1 MNLQVATQIEG
12 SSAMPGFDSHML
24 YVLIIMLLA
33 GILGG
38 YANFFLRDGTGT
50 TERTDWI
57 KYPVLGVVVAL
68 TAPLF
73 LNMISS
79 NLVDAARTRASD
91 YLVLGGF
98 CLVYVVAS
106 RRLVE
111 NAANRVLFQV
121 EAVKRELAR
130 MRHFAP
136 IAASPLQRP
145 AEAGP
150 DAPTRN
156 EPPRETLTHADV
168 ELLRVIGEE
177 NFVYGNL
184 AALSERTG
192 VPRELVG
199 QRLAIL
205 KSWGVIETRISDK
218 NMYWTVAP
226 KGRQMLLDLI
236 GGGDDKRAG

>member
-1 MNLQVATQIEG
+1 M
-12 SSAMPGFDSHML
+12 SGFDAHML

-38 YANFFLRDGTGT
+38 YANYFLREGAAGA
-50 TERTDWI
+50 EPADWI

-111 NAANRVLFQV
+111 NAANRVLSQV

-130 MRHFAP
+130 MRQSATTAP
-136 IAASPLQRP
+136 ILQRP
-145 AEAGP
+145 ADP
-150 DAPTRN
+150 PVDAQARN
-156 EPPRETLTHADV
+156 EPPRENLTHVDV

-177 NFVYGNL
+177 SIVYGNL

-205 KSWGVIETRISDK
+205 KSWGVIESRISDK
-218 NMYWTVAP
+218 NMLHWAVAP

-236 GGGDDKRAG
+236 GGGDDKRAGQG

>member
-1 MNLQVATQIEG
+1 
-12 SSAMPGFDSHML
+12 MPGFDSHML

-38 YANFFLRDGTGT
+38 YANFFLRDGTGA

-79 NLVDAARTRASD
+79 NLVDAARTRTSD

-130 MRHFAP
+130 MRQSVP
-136 IAASPLQRP
+136 IAPLQRP
-145 AEAGP
+145 AETVSEP
-150 DAPTRN
+150 PTRN
-156 EPPRETLTHADV
+156 EPPRESLTHADV

-177 NFVYGNL
+177 NIVYGNL